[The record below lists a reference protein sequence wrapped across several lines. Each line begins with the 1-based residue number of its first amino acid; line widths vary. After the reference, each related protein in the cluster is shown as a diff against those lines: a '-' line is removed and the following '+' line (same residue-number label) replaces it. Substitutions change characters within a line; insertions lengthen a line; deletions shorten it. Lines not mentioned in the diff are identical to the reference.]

1 MVRSIILSLL
11 VGAVFTACVPHRKF
25 VDAENARKKT
35 EQENTDLRS
44 QKEKLE
50 AKNTE
55 LNTTMTTQQ
64 KALDKLVND
73 TALYGRD
80 LRELK
85 VRYDKINELND
96 ILQEKSS
103 ELMKQTAEENKKLL
117 EELNRAQENLQ
128 KKEDML
134 RALETDLNKKQSD
147 IDAAN
152 KSLEEKQKRLE
163 EVEKLLADQQAKS
176 DALQK
181 KLEAALLG
189 YKDKGLSVTQKDGK
203 VYVSMEAKLL
213 FDPGSTA
220 VDAEG
225 KTALTKL
232 AQAIESETDMQIT
245 VEGHT
250 DTDEFHANTSPKDNW
265 ELSVLRA
272 TEVIK
277 ILLESSS
284 VNPALLNA
292 SGRSQFH
299 PVGDD
304 KAKNRRIEVILEPK
318 LDELYEMI
326 DQGK

>member
-1 MVRSIILSLL
+1 LS
-11 VGAVFTACVPHRKF
+11 T
-25 VDAENARKKT
+25 
-35 EQENTDLRS
+35 
-44 QKEKLE
+44 
-50 AKNTE
+50 
-55 LNTTMTTQQ
+55 
-64 KALDKLVND
+64 
-73 TALYGRD
+73 
-80 LRELK
+80 
-85 VRYDKINELND
+85 
-96 ILQEKSS
+96 
-103 ELMKQTAEENKKLL
+103 
-117 EELNRAQENLQ
+117 AQESLQ

-134 RALETDLNKKQSD
+134 RALESDLNKKQGD

-163 EVEKLLADQQAKS
+163 EVETLLAEQQKKS
-176 DALQK
+176 NALQK
-181 KLEAALLG
+181 KLEEALLG
-189 YKDKGLSVTQKDGK
+189 YKDKGLTVTQKDGK

-225 KTALTKL
+225 KNALIKL
-232 AQAIESETDMQIT
+232 AQAIESESDMQIT

-250 DTDEFHANTSPKDNW
+250 DSDEFRASTSPKDNW

-277 ILLESSS
+277 IILANSS
-284 VNPALLNA
+284 VSPALLNA

-318 LDELYEMI
+318 LDELYDMI
-326 DQGK
+326 DDGKQ